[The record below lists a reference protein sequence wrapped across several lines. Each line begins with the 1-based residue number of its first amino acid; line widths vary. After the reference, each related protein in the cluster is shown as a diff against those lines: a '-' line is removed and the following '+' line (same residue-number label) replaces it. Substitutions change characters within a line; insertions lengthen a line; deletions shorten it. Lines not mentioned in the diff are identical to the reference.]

1 MCVQLTADE
10 TELTKK
16 LLREQMKA
24 RLTRSLLPWYLWLLV
39 FAAVAVMLVLG
50 GGCLWF
56 FFESMR
62 EQRHMAFFEGKA
74 LSPDMAQLRDYLEGK
89 AVLSW
94 LESWAWLMGMSM
106 VVAAM
111 NGLGAVLVSRKHR
124 SYPALLE
131 KILRDTIE
139 HQPDHRSRTDERA
152 VTDAEGA
159 GPQYSTPGD
168 EQ

>member
-1 MCVQLTADE
+1 MCVELTVDE
-10 TELTKK
+10 TELAKK

-39 FAAVAVMLVLG
+39 FAAGAVMLVLG

-74 LSPDMAQLRDYLEGK
+74 LSPDMAQLRDYLNGK

-94 LESWAWLMGMSM
+94 PEFWAWLMGMSM
-106 VVAAM
+106 VVTVA
-111 NGLGAVLVSRKHR
+111 NGLGAALVSRRNR
-124 SYPALLE
+124 SCPGLLE
-131 KILRDTIE
+131 KILRNTLE
-139 HQPDHRSRTDERA
+139 RQPNDRPQTDERGA
-152 VTDAEGA
+152 EEPEGA
-159 GPQYSTPGD
+159 GPHPPTPGG

>member
-1 MCVQLTADE
+1 MCV
-10 TELTKK
+10 ELTVEEAKLAK
-16 LLREQMKA
+16 ELLREQMKD
-24 RLTRSLLPWYLWLLV
+24 RLMRSATPWYLWLLV
-39 FAAVAVMLVLG
+39 FAAGAVMVVLG
-50 GGCLWF
+50 AGCLWF

-62 EQRHMAFFEGKA
+62 EQRHMTFFEGKV

-94 LESWAWLMGMSM
+94 LEFWAWLMGMS
-106 VVAAM
+106 VIIAAM

-139 HQPDHRSRTDERA
+139 HQPDYRSRTDERA

-159 GPQYSTPGD
+159 GPQYSAPGG